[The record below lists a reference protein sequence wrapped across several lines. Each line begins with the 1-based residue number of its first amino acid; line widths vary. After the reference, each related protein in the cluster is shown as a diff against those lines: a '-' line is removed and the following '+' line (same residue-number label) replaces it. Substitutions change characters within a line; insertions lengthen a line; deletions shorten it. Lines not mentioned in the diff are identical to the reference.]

1 MREWRIPHPSELS
14 LFFQILKLCKT
25 FFDRLWSNTRGDYPW
40 IFIEIFSFSN
50 IPPPDSPLLFPVFVQ
65 AGLPDHLSLLTWLL
79 IVLRGSYQFITQ
91 IIHWPPHTDSTIG
104 GGDHSDPGGSAHPST
119 DTGAPASPGH
129 PPHTPD
135 LGAAGGK
142 LHCY

>member
-1 MREWRIPHPSELS
+1 MNIHW
-14 LFFQILKLCKT
+14 
-25 FFDRLWSNTRGDYPW
+25 N
-40 IFIEIFSFSN
+40 IFILQY
-50 IPPPDSPLLFPVFVQ
+50 PSPWLSPVFPVFVQ
-65 AGLPDHLSLLTWLL
+65 AGLTDHLSLLTWLL

-91 IIHWPPHTDSTIG
+91 IIHWPPHTDSTLAAVTMLT
-104 GGDHSDPGGSAHPST
+104 PGAVLSPST
-119 DTGAPASPGH
+119 HTEAPAFPGQ